1 MMQTER
7 AKYWKEQVES
17 WQSSGVKMRALR
29 KANEI
34 SEKSLSRWKKKLADE
49 IELNRGFDHTLLRE
63 VVEALT
69 R

>member
-1 MMQTER
+1 MQTER

-17 WQSSGVKMRALR
+17 WQSSGVKMRAWC